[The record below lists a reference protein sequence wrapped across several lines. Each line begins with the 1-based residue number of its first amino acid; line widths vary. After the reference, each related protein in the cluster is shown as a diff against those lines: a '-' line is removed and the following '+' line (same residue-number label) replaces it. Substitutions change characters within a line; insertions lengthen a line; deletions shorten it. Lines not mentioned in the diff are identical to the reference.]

1 MKFKVLAKSYL
12 FGELVD
18 EGAVFDYPDDKLPRN
33 EDGSVKFDKLSQL
46 EPIEKPAK
54 PEKPEKP
61 ADAGLTYEQKE
72 DAIKAALEALDKS
85 VDSHW
90 TQAGLPDVSTVKGI
104 VGFDVS
110 RKEIDAV
117 APNFLRPAE

>member
-12 FGELVD
+12 FGELVE

-33 EDGSVKFDKLSQL
+33 ADGSVKFDKLSQL

-54 PEKPEKP
+54 PAKP
-61 ADAGLTYEQKE
+61 ADAGLTDEQKE